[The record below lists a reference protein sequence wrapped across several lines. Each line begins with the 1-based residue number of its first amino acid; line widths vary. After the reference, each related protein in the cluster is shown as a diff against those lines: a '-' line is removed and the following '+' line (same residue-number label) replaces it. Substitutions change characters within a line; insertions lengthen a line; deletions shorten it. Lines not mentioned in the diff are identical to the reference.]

1 MAFQLSPSSLPST
14 NEDIDLNQT
23 VEITITGIGGDTVES
38 ISVTH
43 TAIEGTISVSTDV
56 DSSSF
61 TITGKYND
69 NFDKTI
75 TYQDSEGATK
85 TATRWKNL
93 ESGYNLVQE
102 YTPSSGGS
110 VLCTYTVLVN
120 GSTTLT
126 ITQSVTNSSY
136 TPGKNNLVTAVAG
149 GKY

>member
-1 MAFQLSPSSLPST
+1 MAFSLSPSSLPST
-14 NEDIDLNQT
+14 DEDIALNQT
-23 VEITITGIGGDTVES
+23 VEITTTGFGGDPVTSLE
-38 ISVTH
+38 VTH
-43 TAIEGTISVSTDV
+43 SSIEGTISVSTDV

-85 TATRWKNL
+85 TANRWKNL
-93 ESGYNLVQE
+93 DPGYNLVQE
-102 YTPSSGGS
+102 YTPSGGGS
-110 VLCTYTVLVN
+110 VSCTYTVVVN